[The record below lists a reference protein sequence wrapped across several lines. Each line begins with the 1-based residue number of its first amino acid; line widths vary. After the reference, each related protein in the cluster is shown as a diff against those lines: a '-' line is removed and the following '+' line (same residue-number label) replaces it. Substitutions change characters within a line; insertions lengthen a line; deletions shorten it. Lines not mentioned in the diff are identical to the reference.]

1 MKKTEQRGYRR
12 ESESGGEHINN
23 GDGDEE
29 EGAAVIETE
38 TARQMEED

>member
-1 MKKTEQRGYRR
+1 MQRRYRS

-23 GDGDEE
+23 GGGDEE